1 MRRLGRFAEGVLEA
15 GWLSTVALVP
25 LVLDKDGAQAFEPA
39 KAGVLSAI
47 AVLMAVAWAARR
59 LSTPADHATP
69 VAVSARLAA
78 TLRAPLLLPVAVFL
92 TCTLIATLFSLS
104 PSESVWGHR
113 GRALGVVTLLAQLLI
128 CAATAVNLR
137 SADQLRRLVTSLILP
152 SLPIALYAV
161 CQRMKLEPLL
171 LSTDTE
177 VERATSFFGQP
188 VYLGAYLAMITPF
201 AVLRLVEAARETS
214 LPLRRRMLGVGTYT
228 LVVLLQLTA
237 LVFTESRGPLL
248 GLAVAGAIGF
258 LAHAARRGARVRV
271 LALWVLTAGAT
282 ALALLGAPKPLS
294 RVATEALDA
303 RAATRAAETFS
314 TTGGGG
320 QFRTTTWNVAQRV
333 LANDAPLELADGTH
347 DQHAGL
353 RALFGY
359 GPELQY
365 AISPP
370 FYDSELPLLFG
381 YFLVDRFHNVLW
393 DTLLTSGLFGLSAWL
408 ALQAM
413 LFWLATRTLR
423 LVETPRQRVVYWSV
437 FTVSAL
443 LGAAGFGL
451 VRGLPFCFLGLQVG
465 AVLGLALFMSVAS
478 WSTSK
483 DAPSPIDGDHV
494 GTTHEG
500 LVIAALAAIV
510 GHLIETSFSF
520 VTISTGALF
529 WVASAL
535 LVVCTRALS
544 QTSSAP
550 PDASSVTLSP
560 AREAVRDAALLGWPL
575 MTIGFVFLG
584 ASSQPLRIGAVLWDG
599 LTLLARPAGA
609 RAPVVF
615 GLVLAT
621 WLGGAL
627 LLRLDRPLAA
637 RFTALGRTLG
647 VAGSVALVFWVQQAS
662 TLASRARVPIGSLDE
677 VTQNLASRSGS
688 TTTFYMASLLLGI
701 VFALA
706 SVEPQQKIP
715 HTQRALPWWRT
726 AAAAACLLLALPV
739 IERISLRPA
748 HAEAAVALGE
758 ALKANNRLPL
768 AEHAL
773 SQATTLLPGDGV
785 YRATLA
791 KAYSRHARL
800 DVPHAS
806 AWLERADQTMREA
819 MALNPA
825 ASENATNLA
834 VVGGQ
839 RALQGMPTLQ
849 PVAVELYARA
859 LRLHPLDPNL
869 WRMWGSVQVTL
880 LQDPRGA
887 LTSARRA
894 LPLDPKNAAIHGLLA
909 ESLLA
914 LAREQSGESRTESL
928 RGAAGAFEQAAKLAP
943 EQVGYHIS
951 GGKAYLALG
960 QAGKAA
966 DSFRLALS
974 RLPANARE
982 RPTAVALLHRAE
994 SAASLTAV
1002 PPASP

>member
-25 LVLDKDGAQAFEPA
+25 LFIDKDGAQAFEPA

-47 AVLMAVAWAARR
+47 AVLMAVAWATRR
-59 LSTPADHATP
+59 LSTSADHAIP
-69 VAVSARLAA
+69 VAASARLA
-78 TLRAPLLLPVAVFL
+78 TILRAPLFLPVVAFL
-92 TCTLIATLFSLS
+92 TCTLVATLFSLS
-104 PSESVWGHR
+104 PAESVWGHR
-113 GRALGVVTLLAQLLI
+113 GRALGLVSLLAQLLI
-128 CAATAVNLR
+128 FAATAVNLR
-137 SADQLRRLVTSLILP
+137 STDQLRRLVTSLILP

-161 CQRMKLEPLL
+161 CQRVQLEPLL

-188 VYLGAYLAMITPF
+188 VYLGAYLAMIAPF
-201 AVLRLVEAARETS
+201 AVLRLVEAARDVS
-214 LPLRRRMLGVGTYT
+214 LPVRPRLLGIGSYG

-248 GLAVAGAIGF
+248 GLAVAGAVGF
-258 LAHAARRGARVRV
+258 LAHAARRLARLRV
-271 LALWVLTAGAT
+271 LAVWVLTAGAT
-282 ALALLGAPKPLS
+282 ALALAGAPAPLQ
-294 RVATEALDA
+294 RAATQALDA
-303 RAATRAAETFS
+303 RVATRAAETFS

-320 QFRTTTWNVAQRV
+320 QFRTTTWKVAERV
-333 LANDAPLELADGTH
+333 FANDAPLELADGSH
-347 DQHAGL
+347 DKHPGL
-353 RALFGY
+353 RTLVGY

-370 FYDSELPLLFG
+370 FYDSELPTLFG
-381 YFLVDRFHNVLW
+381 YFLVDRFHNLLW
-393 DTLLTSGLFGLSAWL
+393 DTLLTTGMFGLTAWL
-408 ALQAM
+408 ALECM
-413 LFWLATRTLR
+413 LFWLATRTLG
-423 LVETPRQRVVYWSV
+423 LVETPRQRVVCWSV

-443 LGAAGFGL
+443 LGAAAFGL
-451 VRGLPFCFLGLQVG
+451 VRGLAFCFLGLQVG
-465 AVLGLALFMSVAS
+465 AVLGLALFLSAAS
-478 WSTSK
+478 WSTSQG
-483 DAPSPIDGDHV
+483 APRVTHGSDLT
-494 GTTHEG
+494 TTHEG
-500 LVIAALAAIV
+500 LIIAALAAIV

-529 WVASAL
+529 WLSCAL
-535 LVVCTRALS
+535 LVVCTRTAS
-544 QTSSAP
+544 ETSSAP
-550 PDASSVTLSP
+550 RDVSLVALSP
-560 AREAVRDAALLGWPL
+560 ARQALRDAAFLGWPL

-584 ASSQPLRIGAVLWDG
+584 ASPPPLRIGAVLWDG
-599 LTLLARPAGA
+599 LTLLARPAGE
-609 RAPVVF
+609 RAPVVM

-637 RFTALGRTLG
+637 RFTALGRTLV
-647 VAGSVALVFWVQQAS
+647 VAGLVTLVFWVQQAS
-662 TLASRARVPIGSLDE
+662 TLASRARTSLGTLDE
-677 VTQNLASRSGS
+677 VTQNLASRSAS
-688 TTTFYMASLLLGI
+688 TTTFYVACLLLGL

-706 SVEPQQKIP
+706 SMGEPQKIP

-773 SQATTLLPGDGV
+773 GYATTLLPDDDV

-791 KAYSRHARL
+791 KAYGRHARL

-806 AWLERADQTMREA
+806 AWLERADQAMREA
-819 MALNPA
+819 VALNPA

-839 RALQGMPTLQ
+839 RALQGTPTLQ
-849 PVAVELYARA
+849 PVAIELYARA

-869 WRMWGSVQVTL
+869 WRMWGGVQVTL

-887 LTSARRA
+887 LASARRA

-928 RGAAGAFEQAAKLAP
+928 RDAAAAFDQAATLAP
-943 EQVGYHIS
+943 DQLGYRIS
-951 GGKAYLALG
+951 SGKAYLALG
-960 QAGKAA
+960 QASKAA
-966 DSFRLALS
+966 NSFRLVLS
-974 RLPANARE
+974 RLPTSARE
-982 RPTAVALLHRAE
+982 RPTTVALLHRAE